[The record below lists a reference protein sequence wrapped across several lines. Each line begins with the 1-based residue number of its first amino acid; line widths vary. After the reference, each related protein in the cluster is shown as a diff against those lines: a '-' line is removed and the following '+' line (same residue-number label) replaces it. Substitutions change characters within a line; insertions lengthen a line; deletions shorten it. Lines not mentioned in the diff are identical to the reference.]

1 LWGVEFV
8 TEDDGAGT
16 SEWHWAINRV
26 LHNWRVLRP
35 KQLREA
41 LPGEFS
47 CTRLRLIRANA
58 CRETAREAGEVIDCA
73 KWMPAPPTLD
83 DANFQF
89 VRPDAPSKV
98 STRTGDYVCDQC
110 KHPKVPNKAL
120 IERLGLTQDDEDFS
134 ERTWRRYVNDGKPMP
149 IAQLRRVV
157 ANAFAQGWL
166 GLWQCMSIWQNINEL
181 QAVQSGFRALIA
193 RVSERKAFV
202 EHGKFEASHE
212 EIMEEFA
219 KQLRLL
225 DHEATRSIDE
235 RLKRKDLPPDAREI
249 LTEVLTE
256 KLAAKRPST

>member
-1 LWGVEFV
+1 VAEY
-8 TEDDGAGT
+8 DDDRADN
-16 SEWHWAINRV
+16 WRWAIDRV
-26 LHNWRVLRP
+26 VHNWRELRP

-47 CTRLRLIRANA
+47 RTRLRLIRANA

-73 KWMPAPPTLD
+73 KWEPAPTAPAD
-83 DANFQF
+83 ESFQF
-89 VRPDAPSKV
+89 IRQDAPSKV

-110 KHPKVPNKAL
+110 KHPRVTNSVVF
-120 IERLGLTQDDEDFS
+120 ERLGLTRDNENFS

-181 QAVQSGFRALIA
+181 QSVQSGFRALIA

-202 EHGKFEASHE
+202 EHGKFDASHE